1 MMKFLRTQMKW
12 IMAVIVV
19 AFLLS
24 TFLMY
29 EGRGTRRSP
38 GPRNADGTMED
49 YEVAII
55 NGRSLMRSELEQRLR
70 NYLNNYSTRSAIS
83 LDIAAIYQTVLNQA
97 VLDSQMAKEVQ
108 EKGITVSDAEAD
120 KAMKTFA
127 DTYYPTREAFYQVL
141 NNSGIKVEDY
151 KKSLAR
157 QMANE
162 RLVRQAVGEIVVS
175 EDQALEFYDTMKN
188 LIYSRPEGF
197 MLQVAN
203 FHSSQAAEDLRSRI
217 NAGQN
222 WLNIVS
228 NDELASRDVINITR
242 EPVFLPSTAMRSGF
256 LSVLASLD
264 IGQISPV
271 FSPSSGDFAV
281 AVKTSHVDETL
292 TPYNE
297 VSADIKAMLRNQ
309 EERKRLSEFEA
320 ELMNKAQVVVND
332 KSLFARPEVSEDKK
346 PEEVS
351 EPEFEITEIKEVSDD
366 SENEQEIEITET
378 EPESEDEAEVEA
390 EAESEDEA
398 QEIEITEENLDNN
411 SQDNEPEALES
422 GEVEIEIAPESG
434 EPVEAVE
441 VQEVNEEPKSADES
455 QEHEILF
462 VPEPESEDTQK
473 VLASGDNK

>member
-1 MMKFLRTQMKW
+1 M
-12 IMAVIVV
+12 
-19 AFLLS
+19 S
-24 TFLMY
+24 
-29 EGRGTRRSP
+29 
-38 GPRNADGTMED
+38 
-49 YEVAII
+49 
-55 NGRSLMRSELEQRLR
+55 
-70 NYLNNYSTRSAIS
+70 
-83 LDIAAIYQTVLNQA
+83 
-97 VLDSQMAKEVQ
+97 
-108 EKGITVSDAEAD
+108 
-120 KAMKTFA
+120 
-127 DTYYPTREAFYQVL
+127 
-141 NNSGIKVEDY
+141 
-151 KKSLAR
+151 
-157 QMANE
+157 
-162 RLVRQAVGEIVVS
+162 
-175 EDQALEFYDTMKN
+175 
-188 LIYSRPEGF
+188 
-197 MLQVAN
+197 
-203 FHSSQAAEDLRSRI
+203 
-217 NAGQN
+217 
-222 WLNIVS
+222 
-228 NDELASRDVINITR
+228 
-242 EPVFLPSTAMRSGF
+242 
-256 LSVLASLD
+256 
-264 IGQISPV
+264 
-271 FSPSSGDFAV
+271 AV

-462 VPEPESEDTQK
+462 VPESGDTQK